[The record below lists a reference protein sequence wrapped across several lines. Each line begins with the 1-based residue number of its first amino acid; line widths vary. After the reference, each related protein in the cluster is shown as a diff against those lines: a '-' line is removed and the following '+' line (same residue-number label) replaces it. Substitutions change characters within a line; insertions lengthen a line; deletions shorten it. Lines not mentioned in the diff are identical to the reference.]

1 MRKVFMVAIAVCMC
15 IFVYFGGK
23 MLLEYCSGMV
33 TVINNES
40 SLNSNSGSFAFKK
53 APEDLELINS
63 YLIVNNSFIDE
74 LSKEVEDENF
84 IANLDD
90 LIDFLPS
97 FKMYYSAKLKLKNIV
112 LTEIP
117 YLMKNTLSLSDNE
130 LKSFFENKSDYIA
143 EVFGA
148 TEFDEF
154 KNIVDNLSY
163 IKAKEISCAEIIEN
177 SLTYNP
183 YGQCSMFRLKLQGN
197 DENDFVTFSVNAY
210 VGKNTDYQQAPVIVI
225 SALGGMS

>member
-1 MRKVFMVAIAVCMC
+1 MRKVFMIAIAVCVC

-23 MLLEYCSGMV
+23 TLLNYCSGMI
-33 TVINNES
+33 TVISNES
-40 SLNSNSGSFAFKK
+40 SVNSNSGSFAFKK
-53 APEDLELINS
+53 APENLELINS
-63 YLIVNNSFIDE
+63 YLAVNNSFIDE
-74 LSKEVEDENF
+74 FSKDVKYENS

-90 LIDFLPS
+90 LIDFFPS

-117 YLMKNTLSLSDNE
+117 YLMENTLSLSDNE

-143 EVFGA
+143 EVFGI
-148 TEFDEF
+148 TEFEEF
-154 KNIVDNLSY
+154 KNVVNNLSY
-163 IKAKEISCAEIIEN
+163 LKAKEISYAEIIEN

-197 DENDFVTFSVNAY
+197 DETDFVTFSINAY
-210 VGKNTDYQQAPVIVI
+210 VGKNTDYQQAPVIVV

>member
-1 MRKVFMVAIAVCMC
+1 MRKVFMIAIAVCVC
-15 IFVYFGGK
+15 IFAYFGGK
-23 MLLEYCSGMV
+23 MLLDYCSGMI
-33 TVINNES
+33 TVISNES
-40 SLNSNSGSFAFKK
+40 SVNSNSGSFAFKK
-53 APEDLELINS
+53 VPENLELINS
-63 YLIVNNSFIDE
+63 YLTVNNSFIDE
-74 LSKEVEDENF
+74 FSKDVKYENS

-90 LIDFLPS
+90 LIDFFPS

-117 YLMKNTLSLSDNE
+117 YLMENTLSLSDNE

-143 EVFGA
+143 EVFGI
-148 TEFDEF
+148 TEFEEF
-154 KNIVDNLSY
+154 KNVVNNLSY
-163 IKAKEISCAEIIEN
+163 LKAKEISYAEIIEN

-197 DENDFVTFSVNAY
+197 DETDFVTFSINAY
-210 VGKNTDYQQAPVIVI
+210 VGKNTDYQQAPVIVV